1 MSSAEEGQMEE
12 KPVEESST
20 TEAPVDEV
28 PVDEAP
34 VDEVPVDEAPVDEV
48 PVDEAPVDE
57 APVDEAPVDEAPV
70 DEAPVDEAPV
80 DEAPVDEP
88 PVDEAPVD
96 EPVADATPAGEA
108 SADAVVAE
116 GEAPAAEEVAAEEP
130 ESIMAAPSPDHRWYV
145 VQAYSGYENR
155 VQQSLGERVRAQ
167 GMEELITNIQVPS
180 EEVLEIKGGKKRK
193 SNRKFFPGYVLVQA
207 KMTDEVWHLI
217 KDIPKVTGFVG
228 GRHPASLEPEEVQ
241 DLLYQMETGV
251 RPPRATV
258 DFTVGDKVRIIEGP
272 FSGFVANVD
281 EVIESQS
288 KLKVMVTI
296 FGRSTPVE
304 LGFLQVEAA

>member
-12 KPVEESST
+12 KPVEESS
-20 TEAPVDEV
+20 AK
-28 PVDEAP
+28 
-34 VDEVPVDEAPVDEV
+34 
-48 PVDEAPVDE
+48 EAPVDE

-80 DEAPVDEP
+80 DEAPVDE
-88 PVDEAPVD
+88 A
-96 EPVADATPAGEA
+96 VAEATPGSEA
-108 SADAVVAE
+108 
-116 GEAPAAEEVAAEEP
+116 AAEEP
-130 ESIMAAPSPDHRWYV
+130 ESIMAAPSPDHLWYV

-167 GMEELITNIQVPS
+167 GMGDLITNIQVPS

-228 GRHPASLEPEEVQ
+228 GRHPAALEPKEVQ